1 MLIVWCY
8 DLSFLFDD
16 TGEIRFSVECEYIL
30 LSEGACGAVVFLSP
44 YPFSAGIIF
53 NTRVS
58 GGCPGCGYSGVDI
71 LVWMSWMLI
80 SWCGCSG
87 VRCCAFPYDAM
98 Y

>member
-1 MLIVWCY
+1 MDVWCC

-30 LSEGACGAVVFLSP
+30 LSESACGAFCCVVVFLLP

-58 GGCPGCGYSGVDI
+58 GGCPGC
-71 LVWMSWMLI
+71 
-80 SWCGCSG
+80 
-87 VRCCAFPYDAM
+87 
-98 Y
+98 